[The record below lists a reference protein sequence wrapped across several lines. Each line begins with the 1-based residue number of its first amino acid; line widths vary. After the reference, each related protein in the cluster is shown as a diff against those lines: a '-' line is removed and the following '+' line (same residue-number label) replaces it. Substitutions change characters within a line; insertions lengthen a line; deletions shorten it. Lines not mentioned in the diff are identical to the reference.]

1 MSWSCDIVGFCVSN
15 LLFGMFSVNLYKG
28 HYFETHTGISMTKDG
43 V

>member
-1 MSWSCDIVGFCVSN
+1 MSLSCDIAGFCVSN
-15 LLFGMFSVNLYKG
+15 LLFGMFSVNLYKR